1 MKTSGAI
8 NEMEDF
14 DIASGEIDNKTD
26 PIYSIKPDFITQWRL
41 KKERENLCRSIYN
54 RFVEHNECKRLLK
67 AAQLYR
73 PYIGEN
79 GELNLWTTDDLE
91 RLAAY
96 VNGTSTATTN
106 STSLYGNIGT
116 ETEGPALVLP
126 PFELWQTIA
135 IAVCLAICII
145 LTVGGNILV
154 LLAFIVD
161 RNIRQPSNYFIA
173 SLAATDMLIGTV
185 SMPFYTVYVL
195 MGYWDLGPLLCDL
208 WLSVDYTVCL
218 VSQYTVLLITID
230 RYCSVKIAAKYR
242 SWRTK
247 RRVIYMVTIT
257 WIIPALLFFISIFG
271 WEHFTGKRDLLPGQC
286 AVQFLKDPVFNTAL
300 IIGYYWTTLIVLFV
314 LYGGIYKTAY
324 EMQKRSEAKQRKM
337 QSMVALSA
345 GAMSGMAG
353 HAAGIGAIE
362 EKILKT
368 KVELSGSQDKDGCEQ
383 QISATKRG
391 SGQANPLAQA
401 LVETKAAEEQRRIS
415 EGKVNKGSKNDSGEV
430 EKSER
435 SSSPAF
441 DSDEESSVNQAQQL
455 MQQQQQQKVANL
467 RKRSSIG
474 LVFGAQAALIATR
487 SKGMCTPTS
496 KSSEAMAALSSGA
509 SSPHP
514 SQKIER
520 TQSKEEL
527 SRPAASASDKMKRT
541 SCATLSQIVETER
554 QSEAVRSS
562 TSPPSSHNKSKVP
575 PDESPLSPVNL
586 APIVVPREQV
596 QPGLVHAILP
606 PPEQFQ
612 CSSLLSDGSENPSSN
627 SELHLT
633 YDVMANNS
641 ELRFMDESSIAM
653 ASPTYTYNNGGIAG
667 SQAPKTTAVTTNTNG
682 SAMTTNKL
690 PSAGNAGHAKQM
702 ASSPTLLSQAL
713 QKVAAQAK
721 TTAATPTQQVDDNNL
736 DPNIQSTTSANTT
749 EINFNLPHSPHP
761 TGSDVEIEKH
771 LLISYTGLEDF
782 ERVRRESC
790 IDASSLMFPRHH
802 SADAGLLKYTSITT
816 QSNGSKTAAAAAATT
831 KMTTT
836 KASPAATPSSS
847 SVGDKRGRTTTTTKN
862 NNNNNNNNHCGT
874 TISSTAAP
882 TSSVTTATTT
892 TTTQHHPPVV
902 TSKSLD
908 KIDER
913 ETSDTTQKM
922 ASTSGTSSG
931 SGTTTQPPAPQ
942 RQSSSLKLQ
951 KKPHPHHHL
960 QHAASS
966 GSRSSSKRDFMQ
978 SISKHFKSK
987 KATIPLVIGVG
998 RQKSKS
1004 ENRARK
1010 AFRTISF
1017 ILGCFVAC
1025 WTPYHV
1031 LALVEGFCRNP
1042 PCTNEHL
1049 YMFSYFLCYANSPM
1063 NPFCYALANQQFKKT
1078 FTRIL
1083 KGDWHMT

>member
-1 MKTSGAI
+1 
-8 NEMEDF
+8 
-14 DIASGEIDNKTD
+14 
-26 PIYSIKPDFITQWRL
+26 
-41 KKERENLCRSIYN
+41 
-54 RFVEHNECKRLLK
+54 
-67 AAQLYR
+67 
-73 PYIGEN
+73 
-79 GELNLWTTDDLE
+79 
-91 RLAAY
+91 
-96 VNGTSTATTN
+96 
-106 STSLYGNIGT
+106 
-116 ETEGPALVLP
+116 
-126 PFELWQTIA
+126 
-135 IAVCLAICII
+135 
-145 LTVGGNILV
+145 
-154 LLAFIVD
+154 
-161 RNIRQPSNYFIA
+161 
-173 SLAATDMLIGTV
+173 
-185 SMPFYTVYVL
+185 MPFYTVYVL

-247 RRVIYMVTIT
+247 KRVIYMVTIT

-362 EKILKT
+362 EEILKT
-368 KVELSGSQDKDGCEQ
+368 QADLECTGDNDLCDHENTMRYS
-383 QISATKRG
+383 G
-391 SGQANPLAQA
+391 SGQSNPLAQA
-401 LVETKAAEEQRRIS
+401 AEIMHGTMVEATEEQRRIS
-415 EGKVNKGSKNDSGEV
+415 DANAAKCLKTDAVDV

-441 DSDEESSVNQAQQL
+441 DSDEESSVNQVQQL
-455 MQQQQQQKVANL
+455 IQQQKLSNL

-474 LVFGAQAALIATR
+474 LVFGAQAALLATR
-487 SKGMCTPTS
+487 SKGLCTPTS
-496 KSSEAMAALSSGA
+496 KSSEAVALSSG
-509 SSPHP
+509 SISPNP
-514 SQKIER
+514 YQQLER
-520 TQSKEEL
+520 AHSKEDIA
-527 SRPAASASDKMKRT
+527 RPPPIEKNKRT

-554 QSEAVRSS
+554 VSETRPITNAS
-562 TSPPSSHNKSKVP
+562 TTIPNNNHKPLHPSS
-575 PDESPLSPVNL
+575 DESPLSPVNL
-586 APIVVPREQV
+586 APIDVPREQV
-596 QPGLVHAILP
+596 QPSLVHAILP
-606 PPEQFQ
+606 PPEPFQ
-612 CSSLLSDGSENPSSN
+612 CASLFSDCSENPSSN

-641 ELRFMDESSIAM
+641 ELRFMDESSIALQ
-653 ASPTYTYNNGGIAG
+653 SPTNHDSHNSSYHLPPPIKVHKFTHPKATSAG
-667 SQAPKTTAVTTNTNG
+667 SPLRANQF
-682 SAMTTNKL
+682 
-690 PSAGNAGHAKQM
+690 
-702 ASSPTLLSQAL
+702 ASSPTILSQAL
-713 QKVAAQAK
+713 QRAVAAQK
-721 TTAATPTQQVDDNNL
+721 AASTFPAQDDSPIL
-736 DPNIQSTTSANTT
+736 SST
-749 EINFNLPHSPHP
+749 EICFVP
-761 TGSDVEIEKH
+761 TFEPNQNNVEIEKH
-771 LLISYTGLEDF
+771 LLVSYTGIEDF

-790 IDASSLMFPRHH
+790 IDIMAFSNSNTQANSSAEMLRR
-802 SADAGLLKYTSITT
+802 TSSPPSIMPTAT
-816 QSNGSKTAAAAAATT
+816 SCQQAQPTDSVKTAARASLTS
-831 KMTTT
+831 TTT
-836 KASPAATPSSS
+836 GF
-847 SVGDKRGRTTTTTKN
+847 VGAN
-862 NNNNNNNNHCGT
+862 N
-874 TISSTAAP
+874 
-882 TSSVTTATTT
+882 
-892 TTTQHHPPVV
+892 
-902 TSKSLD
+902 LD

-913 ETSDTTQKM
+913 ETSDTTNKI

-931 SGTTTQPPAPQ
+931 STGLHQQQETLQGSSHKTLTKKPPAAC
-942 RQSSSLKLQ
+942 SSR
-951 KKPHPHHHL
+951 
-960 QHAASS
+960 
-966 GSRSSSKRDFMQ
+966 GSSKRTSSRRDFIH